1 MCNLLI
7 YAPIADF
14 LERLHL
20 PSVLLVMDDASL
32 SLAANPLLL
41 VQQITIHTALHTS
54 HPPKSAT
61 LSFRFHLG

>member
-7 YAPIADF
+7 NAPIADF

-20 PSVLLVMDDASL
+20 PSLLLVMDDASV
-32 SLAANPLLL
+32 SLTANPPL
-41 VQQITIHTALHTS
+41 VQQITKHTALHTS

-61 LSFRFHLG
+61 LSFRFHIG